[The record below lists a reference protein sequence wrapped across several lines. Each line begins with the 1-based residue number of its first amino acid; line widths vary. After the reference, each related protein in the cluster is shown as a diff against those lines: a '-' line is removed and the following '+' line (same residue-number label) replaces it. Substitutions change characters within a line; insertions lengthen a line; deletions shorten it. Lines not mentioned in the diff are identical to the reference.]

1 MRPTAQEIAAF
12 STPAAGAQAT
22 CSFAAPAANQRFIC
36 TSISA
41 TLSGTAAG
49 TATLNLRNGA
59 SGAGTILWSK
69 QVTIP
74 ANGIWECNL
83 ADLLIAGAY
92 GAALTLEFA
101 AGVATDLESVAMTGY
116 LSA

>member
-1 MRPTAQEIAAF
+1 MRPTAQEVSVF
-12 STPAAGAQAT
+12 STPAAGTQAT
-22 CSFAAPAANQRFIC
+22 CSFAAPSALQRWVC

-59 SGAGTILWSK
+59 TGAGTIIWSK

-83 ADLLIAGAY
+83 ADLLLPGVY
-92 GAALTLEFA
+92 GAAMTLEFA
-101 AGVATDLESVAMTGY
+101 AGVATDIEAVAMTGY